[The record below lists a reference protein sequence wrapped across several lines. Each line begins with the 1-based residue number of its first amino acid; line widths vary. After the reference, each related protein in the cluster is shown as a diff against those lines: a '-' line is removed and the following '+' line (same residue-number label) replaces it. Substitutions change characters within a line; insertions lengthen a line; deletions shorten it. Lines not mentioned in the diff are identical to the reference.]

1 MNRDSG
7 TDSANGGWLRRLV
20 RRLLHILH
28 KTIRQAIAKILPMK
42 QLRDIRKNV
51 NMLLELARRHQKQEN
66 QMDWLTVK
74 GIELD
79 SLSGTPDYR
88 HHFRYQCR
96 GRMGNADTESDTR
109 AH

>member
-1 MNRDSG
+1 
-7 TDSANGGWLRRLV
+7 
-20 RRLLHILH
+20 
-28 KTIRQAIAKILPMK
+28 MK
-42 QLRDIRKNV
+42 HLRDTRKHV
-51 NMLLELARRHQKQEN
+51 NMLLELARRHQKQEH

-79 SLSGTPDYR
+79 SLSGAPDYR

-96 GRMGNADTESDTR
+96 GRMRNADTKSDTR